1 MSFIEYIDLSYM
13 TDIILQEQHCSI
25 CTVVQYSYLIYSCHG
40 ESVLYTGVCNDG
52 EVQLVDGEAERGDL
66 IVEMCYNGVWGT
78 VCSDSWGEIET
89 NVVCRQLGYNNS
101 PSKFISHH

>member
-1 MSFIEYIDLSYM
+1 M
-13 TDIILQEQHCSI
+13 CS
-25 CTVVQYSYLIYSCHG
+25 
-40 ESVLYTGVCNDG
+40 DG
-52 EVQLVDGEAERGDL
+52 EIRLVDGETKREGEL

-89 NVVCRQLGYNNS
+89 NVVRRQLGYNNS